1 MSLLTIVMQ
10 AGIPE
15 ALMQSWPLIMIIFV
29 FYFFLIR
36 PQTKKQK
43 EQQGFLDGIDKGDE
57 VVTASG
63 IIGRINKMD
72 EHTVTLQIDTKT
84 FIRVTKNSISKEMTE
99 TVSAALNEPVKS

>member
-1 MSLLTIVMQ
+1 MRLLTVFLQ
-10 AGIPE
+10 AGLPE
-15 ALMQSWPLIMIIFV
+15 AFAQSWPLIAIIFV

-43 EQQGFLDGIDKGDE
+43 EQQGFVDTIDKGDQ

-63 IIGRINKMD
+63 IIGRVNKMD

-99 TVSAALNEPVKS
+99 SVTAALNEPVKS

>member
-1 MSLLTIVMQ
+1 MSLLTIVLQ

-36 PQTKKQK
+36 PQTKKAK
-43 EQQGFLDGIDKGDE
+43 EQQSFVDTMDKGDE

-63 IIGRINKMD
+63 IIGRINKIE
-72 EHTVTLQIDTKT
+72 EHTITLQIDTKT

-99 TVSAALNEPVKS
+99 SISAALNEPAKS